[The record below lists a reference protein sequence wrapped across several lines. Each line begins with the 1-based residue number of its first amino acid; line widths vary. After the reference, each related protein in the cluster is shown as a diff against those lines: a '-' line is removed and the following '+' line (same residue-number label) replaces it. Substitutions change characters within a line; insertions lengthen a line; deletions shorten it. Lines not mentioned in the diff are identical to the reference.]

1 MTKAFMLVPFFAS
14 LHQPTYAYRPL
25 YTRLWEDLK
34 SHMENIVYSFP
45 MRKYTTVRSRNHH
58 SKPLFRHSWIT
69 MCSRQSEQER
79 FFGKDSNYWYLFRSP
94 LCLTPHCLW
103 QFASGL
109 GVGEGCAACGGTTLP
124 PPQTRWTAPSGG
136 ASLIIYINDHRQKKQ
151 TFYF

>member
-103 QFASGL
+103 QFASGF
-109 GVGEGCAACGGTTLP
+109 GVGEGCAPPGGTAP
-124 PPQTRWTAPSGG
+124 PPPKNPGAAPSR
-136 ASLIIYINDHRQKKQ
+136 APTPKSTITCPSPTRQ
-151 TFYF
+151 TF